1 MALCLFLLLHFELTG
16 IILLEEQTELPRITC
31 HISQVNQVFLN
42 ILNNAID
49 AIEGIPGDGKITI
62 HSQLLEPLH
71 KEPFVRVSISDNG
84 AGMTAEV
91 HQHLYEPFYT
101 TKIRGHG
108 TGLGLSISRQIVV
121 DSHHGSLRC
130 FSQPGA
136 GARFVVDLPIH

>member
-1 MALCLFLLLHFELTG
+1 MIPE
-16 IILLEEQTELPRITC
+16 ISC

-49 AIEGIPGDGKITI
+49 AVEGIAEDGEII
-62 HSQLLEPLH
+62 ISSQLVKSRT
-71 KEPFVRVSISDNG
+71 KEPFVRVCISDNG
-84 AGMTAEV
+84 AGITPEV
-91 HQHLYEPFYT
+91 HRHLYEPFYT

-121 DSHHGSLRC
+121 DSHNGALRC

-136 GARFVVDLPIH
+136 GARFVIDLPVQ